1 MLKITQRK
9 IGRLSSIIYEFEVA
23 GDVLPMHTHGEH
35 DVHITIINKGRFKIT
50 TDTYEKEVV
59 PGQIMDWRV
68 GEPHEIASLEDDARL
83 VNIIKN
89 IQD

>member
-1 MLKITQRK
+1 MLKMTERK

-50 TDTYEKEVV
+50 TDTYEKEVF

-68 GEPHEIASLEDDARL
+68 GEPHEIASLEDDARI
-83 VNIIKN
+83 VNIFKSF
-89 IQD
+89 QD

>member
-1 MLKITQRK
+1 MLKMTERK

-23 GDVLPMHTHGEH
+23 GDVLPMHTHGED

-50 TDTYEKEVV
+50 TDTYEKEVS

-68 GEPHEIASLEDDARL
+68 GEPHEIASLEDDARI
-83 VNIIKN
+83 VNIFKSF
-89 IQD
+89 QD